1 MQPVSE
7 IQGHHVILMKRMKE
21 CLRMESLKIKFLRRI
36 TFGLRAIRDDFI
48 INQER
53 KFCITWNVI
62 GYSA

>member
-7 IQGHHVILMKRMKE
+7 ILKKRMKE
-21 CLRMESLKIKFLRRI
+21 CLRMESLEIKFLRRI
-36 TFGLRAIRDDFI
+36 TFGLRAIRDDSI

-62 GYSA
+62 GYSV